1 MIIYPNDG
9 SKSVAAVVVS
19 TLHIMIPIYFNFNCN
34 VLHSCQLPGER
45 ERERECD
52 PRLNF
57 AVRQGTESSFK
68 GVSTTIAT

>member
-1 MIIYPNDG
+1 MIICPNDG

-45 ERERECD
+45 ESVCD
-52 PRLNF
+52 P
-57 AVRQGTESSFK
+57 G
-68 GVSTTIAT
+68 

>member
-1 MIIYPNDG
+1 MFFI
-9 SKSVAAVVVS
+9 VA
-19 TLHIMIPIYFNFNCN
+19 NF
-34 VLHSCQLPGER
+34 LER
-45 ERERECD
+45 ERERGRVCD